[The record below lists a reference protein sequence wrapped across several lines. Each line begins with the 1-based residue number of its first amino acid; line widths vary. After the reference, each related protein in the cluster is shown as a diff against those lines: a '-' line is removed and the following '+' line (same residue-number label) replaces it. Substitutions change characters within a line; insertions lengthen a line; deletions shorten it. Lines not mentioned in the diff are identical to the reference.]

1 MAPNTAR
8 RAATCSCRQSCSPS
22 WREFSAWTRGL
33 SRGADKLGDM
43 VPSTK
48 LSREQLDELKAID
61 SPTIAN
67 AIEYFAVRP
76 RVSGYCG
83 SNVRCLTPEAGF
95 MLGYAVTC
103 RGDSTTEDKDRREHT
118 ELYRAIAAEQP
129 LPAVVVIGDDGDP
142 SRIHLSCHA
151 GEMMATTMKRVGAVG
166 LVTNGGLRD
175 IREIN
180 ALGGFHY
187 FGRGLVVAHGR
198 PSIYDV
204 GAPVEIDGMQVR
216 PGDLLHGDENG
227 ITIIPSD
234 VADQVA
240 AKAREHR
247 DMEQARLRE
256 INSNDFL
263 R

>member
-1 MAPNTAR
+1 MANALTA
-8 RAATCSCRQSCSPS
+8 Q
-22 WREFSAWTRGL
+22 E
-33 SRGADKLGDM
+33 
-43 VPSTK
+43 
-48 LSREQLDELKAID
+48 LDALRVID

-67 AIEYFAVRP
+67 AIEYFSARP
-76 RVSGYCG
+76 RVAGYCG
-83 SNVRCLTPEAGF
+83 ANVRCLTPDLGV

-118 ELYRAIAAEQP
+118 QLYRTILAQEP
-129 LPAVVVIGDDGDP
+129 LPVVVVIGDDGQP
-142 SRIHLSCHA
+142 GKIHLSCHA

-166 LVTNGGLRD
+166 LVTDGGLRD

-187 FGRGLVVAHGR
+187 YGRGLVVAHGR
-198 PSIYDV
+198 PCIYDI
-204 GAPVEIDGMQVR
+204 GATVDIDGMEVR

-227 ITIIPSD
+227 ITVIP
-234 VADQVA
+234 AEIAAQVA

-247 DMEQARLRE
+247 EMEQERLRE
-256 INSNDFL
+256 ILGPDFHKQFEAVTEY

>member
-1 MAPNTAR
+1 MAAPI
-8 RAATCSCRQSCSPS
+8 S
-22 WREFSAWTRGL
+22 
-33 SRGADKLGDM
+33 
-43 VPSTK
+43 
-48 LSREQLDELKAID
+48 LSREQFEELRALD

-67 AIEYFAVRP
+67 AIEYFEVRP
-76 RVSGYCG
+76 RVAGYCG

-103 RGDSTTEDKDRREHT
+103 KGDSTTETKDRREHAA
-118 ELYRAIAAEQP
+118 LYRAIYDLQP
-129 LPAVVVIGDDGDP
+129 LPAIVVIGDDGDP

-198 PSIYDV
+198 PCIYDV
-204 GAPVEIDGMQVR
+204 GATVNIDGMEVH

-227 ITIIPSD
+227 VVVIPAEIASE
-234 VADQVA
+234 VA

-247 DMEQARLRE
+247 DMEQERLKEILGPDFHKQFARVTEYR
-256 INSNDFL
+256 
-263 R
+263 

>member
-1 MAPNTAR
+1 MTATLT
-8 RAATCSCRQSCSPS
+8 AA
-22 WREFSAWTRGL
+22 
-33 SRGADKLGDM
+33 
-43 VPSTK
+43 
-48 LSREQLDELKAID
+48 QLDELRAID

-67 AIEYFAVRP
+67 AIEYFGVRP

-83 SNVRCLTPEAGF
+83 TGVQCLTPGVGT

-103 RGDSTTEDKDRREHT
+103 KGDSTTEDKELREHT
-118 ELYRAIAAEQP
+118 ALYRAIAAVQP

-142 SRIHLSCHA
+142 SKLHLSCHA

-175 IREIN
+175 IREIT
-180 ALGGFHY
+180 ALGGFGY

-198 PSIYDV
+198 PCIYDI
-204 GAPVEIDGMQVR
+204 GATVSIDGMEVQ

-227 ITIIPSD
+227 VVVIPASI
-234 VADQVA
+234 AAELA
-240 AKAREHR
+240 AKALEHR
-247 DMEQARLRE
+247 QMEQKRLAE
-256 INSNDFL
+256 ILSPDFHKQFEQITQY

>member
-1 MAPNTAR
+1 M
-8 RAATCSCRQSCSPS
+8 AATLTP
-22 WREFSAWTRGL
+22 
-33 SRGADKLGDM
+33 
-43 VPSTK
+43 
-48 LSREQLDELKAID
+48 EQLEQLRAID

-67 AIEYFAVRP
+67 AIEYFVVRP
-76 RVSGYCG
+76 RVAGYCG
-83 SNVRCLTPEAGF
+83 ANVRCLVPAGGS

-103 RGDSTTEDKDRREHT
+103 KGDSTTEDKDRREHT
-118 ELYRAIAAEQP
+118 ELYRAIAAVQP

-142 SRIHLSCHA
+142 SKIHLSCHA

-175 IREIN
+175 VVEIK

-204 GAPVEIDGMQVR
+204 GATVNIDGMQVQ

-227 ITIIPSD
+227 ITVIPAEI
-234 VADQVA
+234 ADQVA
-240 AKAREHR
+240 AKALEHR
-247 DMEQARLRE
+247 DMEQKRLQE
-256 INSNDFL
+256 ILSADFHKQFEKITEY

>member
-1 MAPNTAR
+1 M
-8 RAATCSCRQSCSPS
+8 
-22 WREFSAWTRGL
+22 L
-33 SRGADKLGDM
+33 SQH
-43 VPSTK
+43 
-48 LSREQLDELKAID
+48 QLDELRAID

-67 AIEYFAVRP
+67 AIEYFGVRP

-83 SNVRCLTPEAGF
+83 ANVRCLTPHGGS

-103 RGDSTTEDKDRREHT
+103 KGDSTTEDKDRREHT
-118 ELYRAIAAEQP
+118 ELYRAIAAVQP
-129 LPAVVVIGDDGDP
+129 LPAVVVIGDDGDR

-166 LVTNGGLRD
+166 LVTDGGLRD
-175 IREIN
+175 IREIT

-198 PSIYDV
+198 PSIYDI
-204 GAPVEIDGMQVR
+204 GATVAIDGMEVR
-216 PGDLLHGDENG
+216 AGDLLHGDENG
-227 ITIIPSD
+227 ITVIPAEI
-234 VADQVA
+234 ADQVA

-247 DMEQARLRE
+247 DMEQQRLEE
-256 INSNDFL
+256 ILGPDFHKQFAEVTQY

>member
-1 MAPNTAR
+1 MAPQLTA
-8 RAATCSCRQSCSPS
+8 
-22 WREFSAWTRGL
+22 
-33 SRGADKLGDM
+33 
-43 VPSTK
+43 
-48 LSREQLDELKAID
+48 EQLAELRAID

-67 AIEYFAVRP
+67 AIEYFAIRP
-76 RVSGYCG
+76 RVAGYCG
-83 SNVRCLTPEAGF
+83 SNVRCLTPDAGF

-103 RGDSTTEDKDRREHT
+103 KGDSTTEDKDRREHT
-118 ELYRAIAAEQP
+118 ELYRAIASLQP

-227 ITIIPSD
+227 ITIIP
-234 VADQVA
+234 AEIAPQVA
-240 AKAREHR
+240 AKAIEHR
-247 DMEQARLRE
+247 EMEQERLKE
-256 INSNDFL
+256 ILGPEFHKQFEAITEY

>member
-1 MAPNTAR
+1 
-8 RAATCSCRQSCSPS
+8 
-22 WREFSAWTRGL
+22 
-33 SRGADKLGDM
+33 M
-43 VPSTK
+43 VANVQLTT
-48 LSREQLDELKAID
+48 EQLDELRAID

-67 AIEYFAVRP
+67 AIEYFTVRP

-83 SNVRCLTPEAGF
+83 SNVHCLTPDAGF

-103 RGDSTTEDKDRREHT
+103 KGDSTTEDKDRREHAD
-118 ELYRAIAAEQP
+118 LYRAIYAMQP
-129 LPAVVVIGDDGDP
+129 LPVVVVIGDDGDP
-142 SRIHLSCHA
+142 SRLHLSCHA

-175 IREIN
+175 IREIT

-187 FGRGLVVAHGR
+187 YGRGLVVAHGR

-204 GAPVEIDGMQVR
+204 GATVTIDGMQVR

-227 ITIIPSD
+227 ITVIPAEI
-234 VADQVA
+234 ADRVA

-247 DMEQARLRE
+247 AMEEERLVEILSESFHEQFARVTEYR
-256 INSNDFL
+256 
-263 R
+263 

>member
-1 MAPNTAR
+1 MAANV
-8 RAATCSCRQSCSPS
+8 Q
-22 WREFSAWTRGL
+22 L
-33 SRGADKLGDM
+33 S
-43 VPSTK
+43 T
-48 LSREQLDELKAID
+48 EQLDELRAID

-67 AIEYFAVRP
+67 AIEYFTVRP

-83 SNVRCLTPEAGF
+83 SNVRCLTPDAGF

-103 RGDSTTEDKDRREHT
+103 KGDSTTEDKDRREHT
-118 ELYRAIAAEQP
+118 ELYRAIYAMQP

-142 SRIHLSCHA
+142 SRLHLSCHA

-175 IREIN
+175 IREIT

-187 FGRGLVVAHGR
+187 YGRGLVVAHGR

-204 GAPVEIDGMQVR
+204 GATVTIDGMQVR

-227 ITIIPSD
+227 ITVIPSEI
-234 VADQVA
+234 ADQVA

-247 DMEQARLRE
+247 AMEEERLAEILSETFHEQFARITEYR
-256 INSNDFL
+256 
-263 R
+263 

>member
-1 MAPNTAR
+1 
-8 RAATCSCRQSCSPS
+8 
-22 WREFSAWTRGL
+22 
-33 SRGADKLGDM
+33 M
-43 VPSTK
+43 VAK
-48 LSREQLDELKAID
+48 LSTQQLDALRAID

-67 AIEYFAVRP
+67 AIEYFTVRP
-76 RVSGYCG
+76 RVAGYCG
-83 SNVRCLTPEAGF
+83 SNVRSLTPNLGT

-103 RGDSTTEDKDRREHT
+103 RGDSTTEDKDRREHSS
-118 ELYRAIAAEQP
+118 LYAAILAMQP

-142 SRIHLSCHA
+142 SRLHLSCHA

-187 FGRGLVVAHGR
+187 YGRGLVVAHGR
-198 PSIYDV
+198 PCIYDV
-204 GAPVEIDGMQVR
+204 GATVSIDGMEVQ

-227 ITIIPSD
+227 ITVIPAEI
-234 VADQVA
+234 ADKVA
-240 AKAREHR
+240 AKAIEHR
-247 DMEQARLRE
+247 DMEQERLKE
-256 INSNDFL
+256 ILGPDFHKQFETVTQY